1 MGRPLRTYRAIGLMS
16 GTSMDG
22 IDVALIE
29 TDGETVSRF
38 GPSATQ
44 TYRPNEEAL
53 LRAAVE
59 AARGLD
65 DRNARPGILAD
76 AERMVTLLHA
86 DAVRTFLEAHRIDP
100 SSIDVIGFHGQTVLH
115 RPGDRLTVQIGDG
128 AELANETGI
137 PVVYDLR
144 AADVAA
150 GGQGAPLVPVYH
162 RALASALRRPHPI
175 AVLNIGGVAN
185 VTYINGIPDPYACD
199 TGPGNALI
207 DDFMRSRTGAVRDDN
222 GEAAARGRVDEAAVA
237 AVLAHSFF
245 ALKPPKSLDRNAF
258 REWVTER
265 ASLAEKIV
273 EDGAAT
279 LAAIT
284 AATIATIVP
293 HLPEAPKS
301 WIVCGGGASNPTL
314 MRMLSER
321 LAPASVETA
330 SAAGWD
336 ADAIEAQAFAFMAV
350 RYLRGLP
357 ITFPTTTGAPRP
369 MTGGV
374 LAKPGGVE
382 RKRMSL

>member
-1 MGRPLRTYRAIGLMS
+1 MSEISKVIGLMS
-16 GTSMDG
+16 GTSLDG
-22 IDVALIE
+22 VDAALIE

-44 TYRPNEEAL
+44 PYREEEAAL
-53 LRAAVE
+53 LRQAIE
-59 AARGLD
+59 AARTLS
-65 DRNARPGILAD
+65 DRTARPGVIAE
-76 AERMVTLLHA
+76 AERTTTALHA
-86 DAVRTFLEAHRIDP
+86 GAIRAFLDDNAIDP
-100 SSIDVIGFHGQTVLH
+100 SEIDVIGFHGQTVLH
-115 RPGDRLTVQIGDG
+115 RPEEHLTVQIGDG
-128 AELANETGI
+128 AALAAQTGI

-162 RALASALRRPHPI
+162 RALAAVLHRPHPI

-185 VTYINGIPDPYACD
+185 VTFINGIPDPYACD

-207 DDFMRSRTGAVRDDN
+207 DDFMRGRTGAVRDEN
-222 GEAAARGRVDEAAVA
+222 GQAAARGRVDEAAVA
-237 AVLAHSFF
+237 RVLKHSFF

-265 ASLAEKIV
+265 AQLADKSV

-279 LAAIT
+279 LAAVT

-293 HLPEAPKS
+293 HLPELPKT

-314 MRMLSER
+314 MRMLAAR
-321 LAPASVETA
+321 LAPANVETA
-330 SAAGWD
+330 SGAGWN
-336 ADAIEAQAFAFMAV
+336 ADAIEAQAFAYMAV
-350 RYLRGLP
+350 RSLRGLP
-357 ITFPTTTGAPRP
+357 ITFPTTTGVSEP

-374 LAKPGGVE
+374 LALPGGRE
-382 RKRMSL
+382 GRRMSL